1 MFTTQTNTHTTA
13 ITFDKSV
20 PNSSSFFFSGVI
32 SSSAAASVIAS
43 RIFPIAVF
51 NPVPTTTP
59 RHRPTVTTVPLYS
72 MHVLSCT
79 TAFALAHGVSS
90 LDTDPLS
97 PVRMLWSTRNVD
109 DAIDT
114 SRTSAGTLF
123 PTTHSTTSPG
133 TSSAA
138 GNTFR
143 RPDRSTV
150 ARLAW
155 YALSSSIARSAF
167 VSVSTPTV
175 AFATRMRTMTPGS
188 TNAPEPSPST
198 TPKTNDTT
206 AAAMRI
212 FTRRS
217 SNCFNTSF
225 QNGVP
230 SSGGI
235 SFAPCLARSAAA
247 SRSDNPTAGSTP
259 QRARTSETSRA
270 CASSMMKLGGWGRSR
285 GGGAV

>member
-1 MFTTQTNTHTTA
+1 M
-13 ITFDKSV
+13 
-20 PNSSSFFFSGVI
+20 
-32 SSSAAASVIAS
+32 
-43 RIFPIAVF
+43 
-51 NPVPTTTP
+51 
-59 RHRPTVTTVPLYS
+59 
-72 MHVLSCT
+72 
-79 TAFALAHGVSS
+79 
-90 LDTDPLS
+90 
-97 PVRMLWSTRNVD
+97 
-109 DAIDT
+109 
-114 SRTSAGTLF
+114 
-123 PTTHSTTSPG
+123 
-133 TSSAA
+133 
-138 GNTFR
+138 
-143 RPDRSTV
+143 
-150 ARLAW
+150 
-155 YALSSSIARSAF
+155 ALSAL

-175 AFATRMRTMTPGS
+175 AFATRIRTITPGS
-188 TNAPEPSPST
+188 TNELQPSPSAS
-198 TPKTNDTT
+198 PMSSDT
-206 AAAMRI
+206 AAAAIRI